1 MVKMSQM
8 EVQKFGMN
16 HLRLHFEFNVVS
28 LLYRGSQGEVCIPEF
43 PSRIIELDKLT
54 LGNLSLLKF

>member
-28 LLYRGSQGEVCIPEF
+28 LLYRGSQGEYAYQSSFQE
-43 PSRIIELDKLT
+43 
-54 LGNLSLLKF
+54 